1 MTWVPSHTIF
11 SSEEGDKG
19 IVVYAI
25 QQALND
31 TGANLTTDSV
41 FGGTTVE
48 AVKRFQGKRRLVA
61 DGVFGPKS
69 SKSMALALIP
79 KVETSA
85 PKGLI
90 RGLVEG
96 ESGNHIGAV
105 NWSVPGGVDCSY
117 TQRRVYDAQLTDR
130 TVVERAFDPLYQ
142 LGLFNHRLKDRFASF
157 LPRVENR
164 ERAWRLAVLTHNYP
178 YAAEQYAEG
187 TWPSVY
193 ALNPQP
199 WVKNIGA
206 RFPDGVA
213 VETPHD
219 WCRHYS
225 LSAPEHNDPG
235 TMTKYVKEW

>member
-25 QQALND
+25 QTALND
-31 TGANLTTDSV
+31 TGADLEPDSV
-41 FGGTTVE
+41 FGEATVE

-61 DGVFGPKS
+61 DGVFGPKT
-69 SKSMALALIP
+69 SKSMALALAP
-79 KVETSA
+79 KVESSA
-85 PKGLI
+85 PKGLM
-90 RGLVEG
+90 RGVVEG

-117 TQRRVYDAQLTDR
+117 TQRRVYDAQMTDR
-130 TVVERAFDPLYQ
+130 AAVERAFDPLYQ
-142 LGLFNHRLKDRFASF
+142 LGLLSRHLEGRFASF
-157 LPRVENR
+157 LSRVPDR
-164 ERAWRLAVLTHNYP
+164 ERAWRLATLSHNYP
-178 YAAEQYAEG
+178 YAAEQYAEQ

-199 WVKNIGA
+199 WVQNIRA
-206 RFPDGVA
+206 KFPDGVA

-225 LSAPEHNDPG
+225 LGAPEHRDPG
-235 TMTKYVKEW
+235 TMCKYVKEW